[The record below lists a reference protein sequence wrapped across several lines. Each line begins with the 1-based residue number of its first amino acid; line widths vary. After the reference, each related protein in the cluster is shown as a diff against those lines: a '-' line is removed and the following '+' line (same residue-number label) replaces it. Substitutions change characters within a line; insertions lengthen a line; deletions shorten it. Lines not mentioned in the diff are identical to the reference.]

1 MRGSKGYFSYLS
13 NRMAA
18 GLTKVQFAGQTFLNQ
33 DEAGVREKLKTFL
46 KLPVL
51 KGLGGEF
58 DKLTEDVQVAIL
70 DEIVTGCGSSLAIAT
85 RPQCGNLRDLLQTLT
100 DVLLEKLQ
108 AGAAA
113 AAGAAGAPV
122 TTATLTTT
130 TAVPAA
136 AVVTPIAA
144 AGAAG
149 AAMPIVVPAAGA
161 APVAVPATA
170 AVVAPITGA
179 AGAATPVVVPIAA
192 ATVPTVVAPATPAAC
207 SIPVEI
213 TSGWVNTTVE
223 RVNFP
228 PLNEAGNYYE
238 FQNDS
243 SSCGRRAL
251 NNLLGGK
258 VYDASTAV
266 YDSGATYALDN
277 VTQVIY
283 PIDLHQLC
291 HTLVS
296 DISNARISTKETY
309 CRRNE
314 WHDINLLIAALQ
326 MAGYTAT
333 VQQTDILKNP
343 TSPDHANATAEL
355 LCTPANTTLVGYVIN
370 HGKSHWVAVKKIGD
384 AYHYFDSMT
393 PNRTTSSQAI
403 YTKDMFLAY
412 LREPRVVQIVKVL
425 YPDGSTYIDPRQLL
439 RTKSVP
445 ATLVQAEAANVQA
458 IENLKEDSLQR
469 LETLAAMFEEGSQER
484 NAYQALQPIF
494 VKAIR
499 FTSDP
504 AQDITFHE
512 ILQERPEAILRVLS
526 DPDTQAILAALRVEN
541 GNYSENVLA
550 VLQGAAGAAL
560 PIAASGKGPLL
571 FRIRV
576 PLSFLV
582 SE

>member
-1 MRGSKGYFSYLS
+1 
-13 NRMAA
+13 MAA

-70 DEIVTGCGSSLAIAT
+70 DEIMMGCGSSLAIAT

-113 AAGAAGAPV
+113 AAVATPV

-136 AVVTPIAA
+136 AVVTP
-144 AGAAG
+144 
-149 AAMPIVVPAAGA
+149 VAAGA
-161 APVAVPATA
+161 APA

-179 AGAATPVVVPIAA
+179 AGATMPAVVPAA
-192 ATVPTVVAPATPAAC
+192 GAAPVAVSATTAVATVPAVVAPPAPATPVAADAAC
-207 SIPVEI
+207 PIPVEI

-291 HTLVS
+291 HTLVP
-296 DISNARISTKETY
+296 DISNARISTNETY

-484 NAYQALQPIF
+484 VAYQTLQPIF

-512 ILQERPEAILRVLS
+512 ILQERPETIERVLLNRS
-526 DPDTQAILAALRVEN
+526 AQEILHGLRVEN

-550 VLQGAAGAAL
+550 VLRGREEGV
-560 PIAASGKGPLL
+560 PDGKGPLL
-571 FRIRV
+571 FTIRV
-576 PLSFLV
+576 PLSLLV